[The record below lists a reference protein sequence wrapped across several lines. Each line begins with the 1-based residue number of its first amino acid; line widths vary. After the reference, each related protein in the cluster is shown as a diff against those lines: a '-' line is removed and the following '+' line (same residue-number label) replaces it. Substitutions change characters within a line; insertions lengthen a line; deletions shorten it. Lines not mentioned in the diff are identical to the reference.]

1 MLRISAF
8 MHGHGHPELAK
19 KLNDKMPNIV
29 DDMFKRVIA
38 FIRGEAASGS
48 TEVAMAPQWDKGVT
62 RPGWSGGQE
71 RARGR
76 GGLREFQRNMGT
88 SSGKLAYLVKDIRR
102 GNQRNGSQ
110 GRGGMK
116 VINMVGSGGNRKR
129 PYEME
134 RPGLTEE
141 IAFSVIPQSSLTD
154 APIILK
160 GTIEGYNVR
169 RIYVDGGS
177 SSEIMY
183 EHYFKSFDAG
193 VKSRLRKA
201 NAPLVRT
208 RMRSLGAV
216 GSTIYSMIKL
226 PTTGGVTTMRTS
238 KEALIREQA
247 ILRARSILNQKL
259 IKEPMITEETWE
271 EDTLKEKAIIHNDR
285 PDQHVCINKK
295 LSVECKQKLVDTLR
309 RNAYVFA
316 WTVMVS
322 TTVPRFIMEHQLQA
336 YLLAEPVIHKKR
348 PLTPDRRKVLKDKVF
363 EWLREG
369 IIVTPSNLSMQRNV
383 EYSKAL
389 HYWVNSTR
397 SENDY

>member
-1 MLRISAF
+1 
-8 MHGHGHPELAK
+8 
-19 KLNDKMPNIV
+19 
-29 DDMFKRVIA
+29 
-38 FIRGEAASGS
+38 
-48 TEVAMAPQWDKGVT
+48 
-62 RPGWSGGQE
+62 
-71 RARGR
+71 
-76 GGLREFQRNMGT
+76 
-88 SSGKLAYLVKDIRR
+88 
-102 GNQRNGSQ
+102 
-110 GRGGMK
+110 
-116 VINMVGSGGNRKR
+116 
-129 PYEME
+129 ME

-201 NAPLVRT
+201 NATLVRT

-383 EYSKAL
+383 EYPKAL